1 MSPIERSIAA
11 ALVLLWLSPA
21 VAEEAAHMNERPAH
35 ASSRDVKIPTALVN
49 LIETQYRTFLS
60 KNEVSGKALIRRK
73 LLIVSPEFTQKEP
86 VALQEDARIL
96 TPLGGGIVD
105 LADLVTP
112 LRGAFNMKLKVLR
125 EDKTEPTPLRLFY
138 ISHAKTREIDGEE
151 YGAGCGKFMEITSY
165 FNKTASRLGFSLY
178 SADQRYL
185 SVVGGTFVAV
195 QFEKEALSVA
205 TLTLTDSRYPH
216 LLCD

>member
-1 MSPIERSIAA
+1 
-11 ALVLLWLSPA
+11 
-21 VAEEAAHMNERPAH
+21 
-35 ASSRDVKIPTALVN
+35 
-49 LIETQYRTFLS
+49 
-60 KNEVSGKALIRRK
+60 
-73 LLIVSPEFTQKEP
+73 
-86 VALQEDARIL
+86 
-96 TPLGGGIVD
+96 
-105 LADLVTP
+105 
-112 LRGAFNMKLKVLR
+112 
-125 EDKTEPTPLRLFY
+125 
-138 ISHAKTREIDGEE
+138 
-151 YGAGCGKFMEITSY
+151 MEITSY